1 MRIHLTFLAT
11 ALLGLNTAQAAISGQ
26 SLDITVENSGKT
38 SLACSAAFAHWF
50 SADLGEVAPGA
61 SRSFSFGVDV
71 KTGNVFQL
79 NSVGDKMA
87 VQRIWCGHKGDDWAT
102 RAEIPMERRAGV
114 TPEPVHLR
122 CEAGVK
128 ATRCAA
134 P

>member
-11 ALLGLNTAQAAISGQ
+11 AFLSLNSANSAISEPN
-26 SLDITVENSGKT
+26 LDITVENSGKT
-38 SLACSAAFAHWF
+38 SLVCSAAFAHWF
-50 SADLGEVAPGA
+50 SADLGEVKPGA

-87 VQRIWCGHKGDDWAT
+87 VQRIWCGHKGDDWST

-114 TPEPVHLR
+114 TPKAVHLV
-122 CEAGVK
+122 CEAGVN